1 MLNLYSV
8 EKLAKIEHAERLK
21 GAARER
27 AARLAQGE
35 VHRPAVGWRTIAL
48 SLAML
53 AVGLILLA
61 SIL

>member
-1 MLNLYSV
+1 MFNPYGL
-8 EKLAKIEHAERLK
+8 EKLAKIEHTERLK

-27 AARLAQGE
+27 MVRMAQDEAHQPAA
-35 VHRPAVGWRTIAL
+35 GWRTIAL
-48 SLAML
+48 SLAVL